1 MAPGGS
7 ANSSVGQLGPCGYTR
22 WNGLEHHQSAESVGT
37 PEEKENLLLPERNK
51 SQSLSLSLSPSVFVW
66 QRSVFSKA
74 SAVTQTFGRHWRL
87 PGEAEAGVR
96 VEEGNVQCSL
106 LPVLLTAAAAAP
118 GGSKTSIQNRGTR
131 TLHACIV
138 TPSIKFNRN
147 HHCIHNSVHTG
158 GLRSRKVRG
167 AAAGGLCLRR

>member
-1 MAPGGS
+1 MDTLGGMDWS
-7 ANSSVGQLGPCGYTR
+7 TINPRNPWGRPRRRRIFFYQ
-22 WNGLEHHQSAESVGT
+22 
-37 PEEKENLLLPERNK
+37 KEINRNR
-51 SQSLSLSLSPSVFVW
+51 SHSLSPSVFVW

-87 PGEAEAGVR
+87 PGEAEAEAGVR

-118 GGSKTSIQNRGTR
+118 GGSKTSIQNRDTR

-138 TPSIKFNRN
+138 TPSI
-147 HHCIHNSVHTG
+147 NSIAITTVYTTLYTQEDFDHAKYEE
-158 GLRSRKVRG
+158 LQQEDFVS
-167 AAAGGLCLRR
+167 ADEWRRPVLWL

>member
-1 MAPGGS
+1 MDWSTINPRNPWGRPRRRRIFFY
-7 ANSSVGQLGPCGYTR
+7 Q
-22 WNGLEHHQSAESVGT
+22 
-37 PEEKENLLLPERNK
+37 KEINRNR
-51 SQSLSLSLSPSVFVW
+51 SHSLSPSVFVW

-87 PGEAEAGVR
+87 PGEAEAEAGVR

-106 LPVLLTAAAAAP
+106 LPVLLTTAAAP
-118 GGSKTSIQNRGTR
+118 GGSKTSIQNRDTR

-147 HHCIHNSVHTG
+147 QHCIHNSVHTG